1 MTRRAKLSLVSSKQN
16 VDKQSASLDSDV
28 ADTWAKASRKKVK
41 QAQQNDS
48 NEVSEGFTPGL
59 NGKVFFKVA
68 ILVGVTVAALAVYLY
83 RHRFR

>member
-28 ADTWAKASRKKVK
+28 ADTWAKASQKKAK

-59 NGKVFFKVA
+59 KGKVLFKVA